1 MAYVNIPKDLN
12 EVQTKLAFGLTRRQ
26 IVCFGAA
33 AVVAVPVYLLTHKI
47 LGNDLAAL
55 LIIALAV
62 PFFVLAMYRKD
73 GMPLEKVLRN
83 YARVRFLLPRERPY
97 RTDNKYA
104 ALERQIRLDK
114 EVARLAERAAKDA
127 AGHQA
132 GHKAVPQRPAQS
144 GKGR

>member
-1 MAYVNIPKDLN
+1 MAYVNIPKDLS
-12 EVQTKLAFGLTRRQ
+12 EVQTKVAFGLTKRQ
-26 IVCFGAA
+26 ILCFGAA
-33 AVVAVPVYLLTHKI
+33 GLVAVPTYLLDRGT

-55 LIIALAV
+55 LMIALAV

-83 YARVRFLLPRERPY
+83 YIRARFLLPARRPY

-104 ALERQIRLDK
+104 ALERQIKFDK
-114 EVARLAERAAKDA
+114 EVSQLAQRAAKSA
-127 AGHQA
+127 ADHPA

>member
-12 EVQTKLAFGLTRRQ
+12 EVQTKVAFGLTKRQ
-26 IVCFGAA
+26 ILCFGAA
-33 AVVAVPVYLLTHKI
+33 AVVAVPVYLLGRGV
-47 LGNDLAAL
+47 LGDDVAAL
-55 LIIALAV
+55 LMIALAV

-83 YARVRFLLPRERPY
+83 YIRVRFLLPAQRPY

-104 ALERQIRLDK
+104 ALERQIKLDK

-127 AGHQA
+127 AGHKA
-132 GHKAVPQRPAQS
+132 GHKAVPQGPAQS